1 EYTEKIIDG
10 LKVRDLF
17 DVIVGGDG
25 MNNLKPHPEMLHKVL
40 DEVKV
45 RKEKA
50 VMVGDG
56 INDVLAARAA
66 GIPVCAVGYG
76 LGDPERLK
84 KGEPEFFC
92 ERVEELKELFV

>member
-1 EYTEKIIDG
+1 
-10 LKVRDLF
+10 
-17 DVIVGGDG
+17 
-25 MNNLKPHPEMLHKVL
+25 MNNLKPHPEMLLNVL

-45 RKEKA
+45 RKDRS

-76 LGDPERLK
+76 LGDLERLK
-84 KGEPEFFC
+84 KGEPDFFC
-92 ERVEELKELFV
+92 ERIEELKELFV